1 VEAAGGLSVK
11 NIGLRLPVA
20 FAALVLLLGGWAR
33 ADIVTLTNGKTLE
46 GRVTEDGDKVIVELP
61 QGRVKLNKS
70 QVKSITPKV
79 TPQDEHAARS
89 AEIEKAAKDGKLDA
103 LAEADKWFELAV
115 WDGQQQLTNARADAL
130 NRALALSPAHAGA
143 REMAGFVLHD
153 GQWITRDERNQA
165 LGLTKV
171 DGKWV
176 SKEGAADLARIRN
189 DARREELQQLKDEAE
204 LKLKEAEAKK
214 AEAQRALAEA
224 QREELLTRDPLW
236 NAEAIY
242 RRYVP
247 SYYDRWRYSAPIL
260 YSDFVVVPQT
270 TPVAPPPPVVA
281 APREDPLA
289 PAKPAKKPVDNS
301 PAYNNGKSNP
311 GYPFLP

>member
-189 DARREELQQLKDEAE
+189 DARREELQQLKARTEGSLQQYVDLAKGLGLPATYRTSVGTDVVEEAHT
-204 LKLKEAEAKK
+204 LCLGAAKNFPRITFF
-214 AEAQRALAEA
+214 AGQLVFQHETWYTALLHNQTAFVL
-224 QREELLTRDPLW
+224 QKRLLWDGQTM
-236 NAEAIY
+236 
-242 RRYVP
+242 
-247 SYYDRWRYSAPIL
+247 
-260 YSDFVVVPQT
+260 VVL
-270 TPVAPPPPVVA
+270 PVRV
-281 APREDPLA
+281 R
-289 PAKPAKKPVDNS
+289 
-301 PAYNNGKSNP
+301 
-311 GYPFLP
+311 